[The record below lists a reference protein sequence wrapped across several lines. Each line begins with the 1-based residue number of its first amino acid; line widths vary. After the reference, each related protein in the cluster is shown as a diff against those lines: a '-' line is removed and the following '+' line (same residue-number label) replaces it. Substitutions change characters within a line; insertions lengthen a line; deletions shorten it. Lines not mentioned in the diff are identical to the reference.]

1 MTPPVTADKKV
12 IRAWAMYDWANSV
25 YPLVINSTIFPIYY
39 KVMTAYGLKGDAA
52 ENAVVDFFGFKLY
65 NMVLYSYAIS
75 VAYLIIAAFSPI
87 LSGIAD
93 YSGSKK
99 KFLRFF
105 CYLGSLSCIL
115 FITFNQTNVEWGI
128 LLVIMACIGFS
139 GSIPFYNAFLP
150 EIAPKD
156 QQDAVSAKGF
166 SYGYTGSVI
175 LLVINLA
182 MVLSP
187 KTFGL
192 EDEIHAFCISFV
204 MVGLWWAGFAQITF
218 RKLHETPTGKK
229 VDGEIIRKGYRELI
243 RVWNELKNNP
253 VLKKY
258 LGSFFVFNMA
268 VQTVMLLA
276 TTFALTEVKQYN
288 DAGVLEP
295 MGSDKLIT
303 SILII
308 QVVAIPGAY
317 FFSWLS
323 GKQGNLRSLYLA
335 LAIWIGVCIGAY
347 FVQVDTEFFVVAA
360 IVGLIMGGI
369 QSMSRS
375 TYSKLLPETVDH
387 ASYFSFYDV
396 ADKMGIVVGTF
407 AYGLIFQLTGSM
419 RNSVLA
425 IVVFFVLGLILLL
438 RVPKVSNLLPSANKR
453 N

>member
-1 MTPPVTADKKV
+1 MTELVTADKKV
-12 IRAWAMYDWANSV
+12 VRAWAMYDWANSV

-39 KVMTAYGLKGDAA
+39 QAMTAAGLKGEAA
-52 ENAVVDFFGFKLY
+52 EKASVSFFGIEMY

-87 LSGIAD
+87 LSGVAD

-105 CYLGSLSCIL
+105 CYLGSLSCAL
-115 FITFNQTNVEWGI
+115 FFTFSKDNLEWGI
-128 LLVIMACIGFS
+128 ILVVLACIGFS

-150 EIAPKD
+150 EIAPKHE
-156 QQDAVSAKGF
+156 QDKISAKGF

-175 LLVINLA
+175 LLVLNLA

-187 KTFGL
+187 STFGM
-192 EDEIHAFCISFV
+192 EDAVQAMRISFV
-204 MVGLWWAGFAQITF
+204 LVGLWWAGFAQITF
-218 RKLHETPTGKK
+218 VKLHEAPTGNKI
-229 VDGEIIRKGYRELI
+229 DGNVLKKGYKELG
-243 RVWNELKNNP
+243 RVWKELKTNP
-253 VLKKY
+253 ILKKY
-258 LGSFFVFNMA
+258 LSAFFTFNMA

-288 DAGVLEP
+288 ASGELEA
-295 MGSDKLIT
+295 MGSDKLII

-308 QVVAIPGAY
+308 QILAIPGAY

-323 GKQGNLRSLYLA
+323 GKKGNQQSLYLA
-335 LAIWIGVCIGAY
+335 LIIWIGVCIGAY
-347 FVQVDTEFFVVAA
+347 FVHLDTEFFIVAA

-369 QSMSRS
+369 QSLSRS

-396 ADKMGIVVGTF
+396 ADKLGIVCGTF
-407 AYGLIFQLTGSM
+407 AYGFIFQITGSM

-425 IVVFFVLGLILLL
+425 IVVFFILGLILLL
-438 RVPKVSNLLPSANKR
+438 RVPKVKSLMPAAVHSE
-453 N
+453 